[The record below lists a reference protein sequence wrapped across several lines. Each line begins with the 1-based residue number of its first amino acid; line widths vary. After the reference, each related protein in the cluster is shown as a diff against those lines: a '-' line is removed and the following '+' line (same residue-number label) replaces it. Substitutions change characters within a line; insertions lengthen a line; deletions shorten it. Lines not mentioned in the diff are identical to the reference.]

1 MLSVLRSRI
10 IGRAGALRLVAT
22 LHNRRGDP
30 LLLLTFLKVLSRE
43 GKLGSIGVAWS
54 IPSGNCEP
62 GWEEL
67 VREER
72 RVQEALRSCVRMVH
86 NSELSWDAK
95 SFLGR
100 CYRSFQYEFMV
111 CLNLKRRDRRL
122 KMVLFDDPSVRE
134 VRYREIGN
142 PEALLHEIA
151 AHPSSQQA
159 EVLRSRYALFRAA
172 YDRLEVYERMVLQ
185 PNCAL
190 LEIPLEIAKFE
201 KTREKYMADALREH
215 RPDVVLLRLVHCL
228 TNPPP
233 GLEKLGIAQS
243 EALPVRLGLPPMNI
257 TRLSEAER
265 IVGPLPLRD

>member
-1 MLSVLRSRI
+1 M
-10 IGRAGALRLVAT
+10 RLVAT

-30 LLLLTFLKVLSRE
+30 LLLLTFLKALSRE

-54 IPSGNCEP
+54 VPSGNREP

-67 VREER
+67 VQEER
-72 RVQEALRSCVRMVH
+72 RVQEVLRSCVRMVH
-86 NSELSWDAK
+86 NSELSSDAK

-122 KMVLFDDPSVRE
+122 KIVMFDDPSVRE
-134 VRYREIGN
+134 ARYREIGN
-142 PEALLHEIA
+142 PEAFLHEIV

-159 EVLRSRYALFRAA
+159 EVLRSRYDSFKVA

-185 PNCAL
+185 PNSAL
-190 LEIPLEIAKFE
+190 LEIPLEIARFE
-201 KTREKYMADALREH
+201 NAREEYMARVLREH
-215 RPDVVLLRLVHCL
+215 TPDVVVLRLVHCL
-228 TNPPP
+228 TNSSP
-233 GLEKLGIAQS
+233 GLRKKCIAQS
-243 EALPVRLGLPPMNI
+243 EALPVRLGLSPMDI